1 MISLTGCLPC
11 LAASAVDEFVN
22 LVLFATGDLDG
33 EDSISADSLEYEL
46 LAFLVPFFFLDEK
59 FFFFVSWGL
68 RDFDF
73 DLDLDFDFDLDF
85 ELRFAGAPGP
95 TSQDGKVMFKTLFY
109 GPVVP
114 SQTSIWVKLFLFGSI
129 AFVELRA
136 GPLGLLKSSIN
147 FVSVN

>member
-1 MISLTGCLPC
+1 MPY
-11 LAASAVDEFVN
+11 LAAIAVDEFVYF
-22 LVLFATGDLDG
+22 VLFATGDLDG
-33 EDSISADSLEYEL
+33 EDSISADSLEYEILAVL
-46 LAFLVPFFFLDEK
+46 LPFFFLDED

-73 DLDLDFDFDLDF
+73 DFDFDLDF
-85 ELRFAGAPGP
+85 EVRFAGAPGP

-114 SQTSIWVKLFLFGSI
+114 SQTSICVKLFLFGSI
-129 AFVELRA
+129 ALVELRA

-147 FVSVN
+147 FVSVK